1 MGTYMASDRT
11 TVMNLCVA
19 RAVERY
25 GMVKGARMGGLTTA
39 YIVEWAAYQ
48 AATGHDPGTALEY
61 GRWAN
66 VPQRTAY
73 RRLHDFRELFPE
85 HETPAPLAGALLAIG
100 DRRHPRAL
108 PA

>member
-1 MGTYMASDRT
+1 MATDRT

-19 RAVERY
+19 RAIERY
-25 GMVKGARMGGLTTA
+25 GFLKGGRVAGLTTA

-48 AATGHDPGTALEY
+48 QATGHDPGTALEF

-73 RRLHDFRELFPE
+73 RRLHNFREMFPE
-85 HETPAPLAGALLAIG
+85 HATPAPLAALLLASG
-100 DRRHPRAL
+100 DHRHAARAL